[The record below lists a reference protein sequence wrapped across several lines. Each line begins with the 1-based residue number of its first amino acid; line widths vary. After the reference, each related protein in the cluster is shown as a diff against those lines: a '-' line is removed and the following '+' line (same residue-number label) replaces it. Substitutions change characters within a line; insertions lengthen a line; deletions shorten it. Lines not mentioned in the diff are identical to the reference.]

1 MLTKPKG
8 TYDIL
13 PNEARIWAKLETVI
27 RKVCNL
33 ANYEEIR
40 TPIFEAYETFHR
52 NEDDSSDMVTKET
65 YDFLDRG
72 DRKMTLRPEGTAG
85 CVRAFIENKLY
96 VLNKVTKL
104 FYLGPMFRYER
115 PQKGRYRQFMQFGLE
130 AYGPKSPLLDVDII
144 STAVMLLKALGFMK
158 VRVRINTLG
167 DKESRNNYRNVLV
180 DFFSKNIDLLC
191 SDCKQRLEKNPL
203 RILDCKI
210 DKENEILKNAP
221 KISDYLNDD
230 SKTHFNKVLEE
241 LDKIN
246 IKYVVDPHLVRG
258 LDYYSDTVFEIEY
271 ESDVLGNQNVLCA
284 GGRYNDL
291 VKDLG
296 GPDIPGVGLAF
307 GMDRLLLALA
317 NENINIIK
325 PKMLHA
331 YLITLGND
339 CSDYGLKL
347 IYDLRLAGITCD
359 MSYTKASLKA
369 QFKEADN
376 NNSLFTL
383 ILGED
388 ELNKQTINVK
398 NNQTKE
404 QVTLN
409 ISELK
414 GYLIKNLTQNSCH
427 NCGGNCHEK
436 STN

>member
-13 PNEARIWAKLETVI
+13 PNEARIWAKLEMVI

-180 DFFSKNIDLLC
+180 DYFSKNIDLLC

-271 ESDVLGNQNVLCA
+271 ESD
-284 GGRYNDL
+284 
-291 VKDLG
+291 
-296 GPDIPGVGLAF
+296 
-307 GMDRLLLALA
+307 DRLLLALA